1 MACGGD
7 GVIAVQDV
15 LVVRP
20 EYVWL
25 EETIESGYLASANAV
40 MVTGQPGIGKTVFL
54 LYLLLSRLRRQLPTV
69 IQLSSSMIVAFNDR
83 GVFVEP
89 SDTFMNL
96 RGYLA
101 LMDSNSDSVSP
112 SPAVQWSQPR
122 IIQAAPP
129 ETNKWGRWAKESSA
143 EVVISALPTPLEI
156 GAVVKASGLDYAQVG
171 RLVKKWGPCTRTI
184 IELIGGDGTLA
195 SREQAL
201 FTKAELAAV
210 NARQHTDTKFSAMDP
225 LQRAH
230 SVGTTLAFIH
240 PRRPRDPVT
249 STILHSASCFS
260 YIPSTYL
267 LGIFNQELRKP
278 VNDNPCPFSVQDPDS
293 VFQSLGSER
302 RFKYHIVPWS
312 VSMEQTS
319 GHGV

>member
-25 EETIESGYLASANAV
+25 EETIESGYLAPANAV

-112 SPAVQWSQPR
+112 SPAYQWSQPR
-122 IIQAAPP
+122 IIQTAPP
-129 ETNKWGRWAKESSA
+129 QTNKWGRWARESSA

-156 GAVVKASGLDYAQVG
+156 GAVVKASGLDYARAG
-171 RLVKKWGPCTRTI
+171 GLISKWGPCTRTI
-184 IELIGGDGTLA
+184 IELIGDGNGWSIA
-195 SREQAL
+195 AREQAL
-201 FTKAELAAV
+201 FAKAHSAAV
-210 NARQHTDTKFSAMDP
+210 SSCEHAHAFCAMDP

-230 SVGTTLAFIH
+230 SVGTSLVFIH
-240 PRRPRDPVT
+240 PRRPRDPATNAVVQ
-249 STILHSASCFS
+249 SASCFS
-260 YIPSTYL
+260 YMPTVNLSD
-267 LGIFNQELRKP
+267 IFNKEMRKL
-278 VNDNPCPFSVQDPDS
+278 VNPDPLAGPFSVLQGPQYVFKS
-293 VFQSLGSER
+293 VG
-302 RFKYHIVPWS
+302 
-312 VSMEQTS
+312 
-319 GHGV
+319 